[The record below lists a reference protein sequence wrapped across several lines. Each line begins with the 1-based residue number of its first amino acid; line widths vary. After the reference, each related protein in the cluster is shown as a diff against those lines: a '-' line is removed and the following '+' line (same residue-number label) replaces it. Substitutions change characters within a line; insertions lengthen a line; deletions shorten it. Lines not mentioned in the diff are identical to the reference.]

1 MSLIKFEENNPD
13 KNGYFLV
20 KKKNKKTVEWKMCF
34 FKEKNMYIIG
44 ENVLYN

>member
-20 KKKNKKTVEWKMCF
+20 KKKNKKQWSERCAFLKKKICT
-34 FKEKNMYIIG
+34 
-44 ENVLYN
+44 